1 MAKFKP
7 GESGNPGGKP
17 RGAQHKTTL
26 AIAATFDYLQ
36 GKPGKSLNAWALEN
50 TTAFYTI
57 LYPKILPKNI
67 ELSGDAAFPVLMVA
81 LLAELAGRY
90 DVDHQVID
98 VAPVE
103 VEQIEHQEEG
113 QDEQDS
119 TVSG

>member
-57 LYPKILPKNI
+57 LYPKIIPKNI
-67 ELSGDAAFPVLMVA
+67 DVSGDAAFPVLMAA
-81 LLAELAGRY
+81 LLNELASRY
-90 DVDHQVID
+90 DVDPAID
-98 VAPVE
+98 TEYRE